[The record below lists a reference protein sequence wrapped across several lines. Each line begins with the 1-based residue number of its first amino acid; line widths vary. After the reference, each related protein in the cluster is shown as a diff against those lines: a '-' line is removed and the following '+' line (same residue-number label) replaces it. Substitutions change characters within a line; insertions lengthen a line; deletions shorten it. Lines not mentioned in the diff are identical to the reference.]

1 MAPAAT
7 RRQRR
12 GAPLR
17 RLSTLSRATA
27 QQATATPSAIS
38 APTARARPPSPPL
51 PRPRRLALFANGRG
65 AAASESEAPLSPLQL
80 SLSDSL
86 SLSLQSPCGER
97 TDDDDDGVVR
107 CAPPAQCFFLGDRRR
122 LRGHAWDECAEAGR
136 TRLALAGLFVK
147 EGRSLARFS
156 HLSPLSLSPPLPCPF
171 PTDSTPAATTPS
183 CSAAQLFPSPAHR
196 LHSPKNERTIA
207 KPALHCSGPD
217 AAAPTTDETRHTRE
231 GGRSADAR
239 CVRRPRPSVHLL

>member
-1 MAPAAT
+1 MDCRSAIFKITTDARSGRYRLPNPFKHSPPRLHPNAEGSSSRASQPPKPNPTATYAAPRRW

-86 SLSLQSPCGER
+86 SLSPKSMRRANG
-97 TDDDDDGVVR
+97 
-107 CAPPAQCFFLGDRRR
+107 RRR
-122 LRGHAWDECAEAGR
+122 RRSG
-136 TRLALAGLFVK
+136 AL
-147 EGRSLARFS
+147 
-156 HLSPLSLSPPLPCPF
+156 
-171 PTDSTPAATTPS
+171 
-183 CSAAQLFPSPAHR
+183 CSAGAMFLSR
-196 LHSPKNERTIA
+196 
-207 KPALHCSGPD
+207 
-217 AAAPTTDETRHTRE
+217 
-231 GGRSADAR
+231 
-239 CVRRPRPSVHLL
+239 